1 MQKFRLILS
10 HVIVPLLLG
19 GVIYIAF
26 RSQSL
31 ILFTWFDKISISGFT
46 NLIRDFLYP
55 LNSILPEWVIYSLPD
70 GLWVYSF
77 TAFLIIIWN
86 NRYESVKYWM
96 MIPFT
101 ALLLIELLQLTGLL
115 TGTCDLADIYVSL
128 SAFVLCVYNMKL
140 IPLNYEKQII

>member
-1 MQKFRLILS
+1 M
-10 HVIVPLLLG
+10 G

-55 LNSILPEWVIYSLPD
+55 LNSILPDWVIYSLPD

-77 TAFLIIIWN
+77 TSFLIIIWN
-86 NRYESVKYWM
+86 NKYESVKYWM
-96 MIPFT
+96 IMPFT
-101 ALLLIELLQLTGLL
+101 TLLLIELLQLAKML
-115 TGTCDLADIYVSL
+115 TGTCDIADIYVSL
-128 SAFVLCVYNMKL
+128 LALILSLYNMKL
-140 IPLNYEKQII
+140 IPQYYEKQII